1 VQRDDRAENNDYP
14 HKWFRKAFSSL
25 WFHKKIAR
33 FAVMSGL
40 TGSEIVVLQY
50 GIKNKEGGSVN
61 ASPDP

>member
-1 VQRDDRAENNDYP
+1 
-14 HKWFRKAFSSL
+14 
-25 WFHKKIAR
+25 
-33 FAVMSGL
+33 MSGL